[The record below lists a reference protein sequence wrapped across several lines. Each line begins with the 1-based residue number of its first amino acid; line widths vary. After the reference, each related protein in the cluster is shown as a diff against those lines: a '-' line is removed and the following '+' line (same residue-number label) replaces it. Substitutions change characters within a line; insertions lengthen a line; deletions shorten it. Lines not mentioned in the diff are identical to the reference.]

1 MSTSAPVPAIS
12 TPLPHGF
19 TFLQYVN
26 LTEYDQPWLIEPLLP
41 IEGSAVLGGP
51 PKSRKSYLSLQL
63 ALDLAHGRPW
73 LGFKCRPS
81 RVYYLQLDTPRSLW
95 KLRLKRLLKRGVE
108 LTPEA
113 EERLIFGDKKSAPF
127 PFDIRTPSHRQWL
140 EDRVKEFTPDLTI
153 IDTMSKAH
161 GANED
166 SRTEMEQ
173 VMGLFQLTC
182 APSAVLMITHE
193 RKPQKDVE
201 NSGISR
207 IRGSSAITGGVD
219 IILNMKPA
227 TKKSGPRLEY
237 KGRETEDGILD
248 LISMKNLFFSSLPE
262 AHWPRLIEATLL
274 EDHETVSAAGRALFA
289 RAQEIG
295 IDRSEDACR
304 KAMERA
310 DAD

>member
-1 MSTSAPVPAIS
+1 MSTAPVTEARQ
-12 TPLPHGF
+12 GF
-19 TFLQYVN
+19 TFRQYIE
-26 LTEYDQPWLIEPLLP
+26 LAEYDQPWLIEPLLP
-41 IEGSAVLGGP
+41 VEGSAVLGGP

-108 LTPEA
+108 LTAEA
-113 EERLIFGDKKSAPF
+113 EGRLIFGDKKNAPF

-140 EDRVKEFTPDLTI
+140 DDRIKEFKPDLTI

-166 SRTEMEQ
+166 NRTEMEH
-173 VMGLFQLTC
+173 VMGLFQSTC
-182 APSAVLMITHE
+182 APSALLMVTHE

-219 IILNMKPA
+219 IILNMRPA
-227 TKKSGPRLEY
+227 NKKLGPRLEY
-237 KGRETEDGILD
+237 KGRETEDGMLE
-248 LISMKNLFFSSLPE
+248 LTSLKNLFFEAQPE
-262 AHWPRLIEATLL
+262 AHWPRLVELTLL
-274 EDHETVSAAGRALFA
+274 EEHQSISAAGRALFA

-295 IDRSEDACR
+295 IDRSEEACR
-304 KAMERA
+304 KAIERA

>member
-1 MSTSAPVPAIS
+1 MTDITT

-19 TFLQYVN
+19 TFEQYVN
-26 LTEYDQPWLIEPLLP
+26 LAEYEQPWLIEPLLP
-41 IEGSAVLGGP
+41 IEGSAILGGP

-95 KLRLKRLLKRGVE
+95 KLRLKRLLKRGVTIE
-108 LTPEA
+108 PDA
-113 EERLIFGDKKSAPF
+113 QARLIFGDKKTAPF
-127 PFDIRTPSHRQWL
+127 PFDIRTPSHAAWL
-140 EDRVKEFTPDLTI
+140 RARIDEFKPDLTI
-153 IDTMSKAH
+153 IDTLSKAH

-166 SRTEMEQ
+166 NRTEMEL
-173 VMGLFQLTC
+173 VMGAFQSVC
-182 APSAVLMITHE
+182 APSALLMVTHE

-201 NSGISR
+201 NTGISR

-219 IILNMKPA
+219 IILNMRPA
-227 TKKSGPRLEY
+227 TKKTGPKLEY
-237 KGRETEDGILD
+237 KGRETEDGTLD
-248 LISMKNLFFSSLPE
+248 LESLKNLFFSASPE

-274 EDHETVSAAGRALFA
+274 EEHPTVSAAGRALFT

-295 IDRSEDACR
+295 IDRSEEACR
-304 KAMERA
+304 KAIERA